1 MVIDLKYLVTK
12 YSHQEKKKKKKDK
25 REAAESKKKLVPKGQ
40 TETTFNLN
48 DMSDL

>member
-12 YSHQEKKKKKKDK
+12 YSHQEKKKKKDK
-25 REAAESKKKLVPKGQ
+25 RGAAESKKKLVPKGQ

>member
-12 YSHQEKKKKKKDK
+12 YSHQEKKKKDK